1 MARTYSILKLKGRLD
16 GMVFY
21 KNAEGHQVRAIG
33 GISRERIMND
43 ANFVRTR
50 ENMQEFGNI
59 NRSGKLIRDSMNE
72 FLRRAK
78 DMRAGSRL
86 VSVLAKVK
94 NLDSVSARGERT
106 FANGI
111 ATATG
116 KALLMGFDFNKYALL
131 QMILKKEFEL
141 DTVAGG
147 LTIPNF
153 KPRTHLTIPEFAT
166 HVNIGLA
173 CVKLDAGNRA
183 WETVYS
189 FPAPLLIDDTEQ
201 TLMVT
206 LPSLPAGTGVKM
218 FYVLIEFFQEVNGEL
233 YELRS
238 GQMNALKITHIE

>member
-1 MARTYSILKLKGRLD
+1 MAREYSILKLKGRLD
-16 GMVFY
+16 GMIFY

-33 GISRERIMND
+33 GIARERIMND

-59 NRSGKLIRDSMNE
+59 NKAGKLIRDSIGAN
-72 FLRRAK
+72 LRRAR
-78 DMRAGSRL
+78 DLRTGSRL

-94 NLDSVSARGERT
+94 NLDATSVRGQRS
-106 FANGI
+106 FAKGF
-111 ATATG
+111 ATAEG
-116 KALLMGFDFNKYALL
+116 KALLVGFDFNKHAPLN
-131 QMILKKEFEL
+131 MILKKAFEL

-153 KPRTHLTIPEFAT
+153 KPRTHLTVPEFAT

-173 CVKLDAGNRA
+173 CVRLDGERLA

-189 FPAPLLIDDTEQ
+189 AYPPILTDDTEQ
-201 TLMVT
+201 TVTVT

-218 FYVLIEFFQEVNGEL
+218 FYVLVEFFQEINGEL
-233 YELRS
+233 YALN
-238 GQMNALKITHIE
+238 GDNMNALKLVEIG